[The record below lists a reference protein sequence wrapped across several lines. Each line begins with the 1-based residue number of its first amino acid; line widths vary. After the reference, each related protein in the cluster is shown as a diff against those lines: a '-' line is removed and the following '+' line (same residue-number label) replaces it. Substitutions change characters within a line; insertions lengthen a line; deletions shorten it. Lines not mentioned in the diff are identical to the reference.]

1 MDEKQRVISTLRALL
16 VCNSRK
22 DATPLDELKYD
33 YCALEC
39 TKEIPCFEHKDVT
52 DFLMSSGEFNV
63 NVDTTGIVTV
73 RGKRKS
79 LASHLQK
86 LAADQKVCSSVN
98 AVKELI
104 CQDKKQER
112 SSGDETEMTQRN
124 DSEKTKSCSA
134 TKMNVEVD
142 TRPEDTSE
150 PSTVFTLCELSEQLN
165 GFIGTQDES
174 DREQSEMSAT
184 KTSEET
190 VTSSYEKI
198 CTTDVGEYM
207 DGSSQ
212 DKYTEYIDVTPVE
225 CANLVTSAVKPMP
238 ESYLDMLQFMTH
250 QMPNRILEIERNDN
264 TSPQSIEWLKS
275 WLVQKE
281 HFRVS
286 ESIYIEAFRMMVF
299 FEAAVEAI
307 GVEAHKFPAVEL
319 IPIDNNE
326 FYFNIS
332 SDFNKIAKVLAAID
346 DNQLTR
352 FMMLPSSTLL
362 PFLQGKITRRAANK
376 IFVRIFFP
384 KDWRC
389 GVKYDIHFEFNQF
402 NYQIQHSALD
412 FIEMHRLFP
421 ILINNPL
428 YRRQSSHASVN
439 PGTDRFTSERTD
451 LNPEQ
456 RQAIECI
463 IGGSYNPLPYLLFGP
478 PGTGKTKTIVAA
490 IETIVRTTSKNILV
504 CAHSNAACNE
514 ITERLAKVLTDTEM
528 LRMLSVSQDK
538 TDISSTLKPFCNLFD
553 GKLNYPEL
561 SYLYKFRVLICTLS
575 VSGCLVKAHKSD
587 PKHFGYVFIDECASA
602 CETMTLVPI
611 AGLCTSK
618 NKVHANIVLIG
629 DPKQLDAVTRSDWST
644 QLGFKTSWFERLF
657 DTALYQRHP
666 ESGKFNPNYITQL
679 TRNYRSHA
687 AILRI
692 PNEIFYDNT
701 LEAVTEPGLINLDVH
716 GLQSK
721 NFPIIFQSVHG
732 YCNKPGDSTS
742 LFNSAEVNHVM
753 DFIELLMQPE
763 EHNLNQCDIGIVS
776 PYRLQCNMIRKR
788 CHQNGYRHITIGS
801 TEQFQGQERKVI
813 IMSTVRSGSSNLGDF
828 VKNPQRFNVMIT
840 RAKSLLIVVGNPHL
854 LSQDENWSKFIHFCL
869 RNGALIQDSNNVFLP
884 VEDNEAP
891 ESSEN
896 QLYVTC
902 T

>member
-1 MDEKQRVISTLRALL
+1 MDEKQRVISALRVLL
-16 VCNSRK
+16 VRSSRK
-22 DATPLDELKYD
+22 DAIALHELKHD
-33 YCALEC
+33 YCVLEC

-52 DFLMSSGEFNV
+52 DFLISSGAFNV
-63 NVDTTGIVTV
+63 KVDTTGLVTV
-73 RGKRKS
+73 RGKPKS
-79 LASHLQK
+79 LGSHLQK
-86 LAADQKVCSSVN
+86 LAADQKLCSSVN
-98 AVKELI
+98 AVKALI
-104 CQDKKQER
+104 CQDKKQEH
-112 SSGDETEMTQRN
+112 SSVDEMEMTQRN
-124 DSEKTKSCSA
+124 DSAKTTPCLA
-134 TKMNVEVD
+134 AEMNIEVNPRVKLPD
-142 TRPEDTSE
+142 DTSE
-150 PSTVFTLCELSEQLN
+150 PSTVFTFSELSEQLN
-165 GFIGTQDES
+165 GFVNTQNES
-174 DREQSEMSAT
+174 DQEQSATSAI

-190 VTSSYEKI
+190 VASSYHKI
-198 CTTDVGEYM
+198 RTTDAGEHM

-212 DKYTEYIDVTPVE
+212 DKYPEYNDVTPVE
-225 CANLVTSAVKPMP
+225 CANLVVSAVKPVP
-238 ESYLDMLQFMTH
+238 ESYLEMLQFMTH

-264 TSPQSIEWLKS
+264 ISSQSIEWIKS

-286 ESIYIEAFRMMVF
+286 ESIYIEAFRMMIF

-307 GVEAHKFPAVEL
+307 EVEAHNFPAVEL
-319 IPIDNNE
+319 VPIDNHE

-332 SDFNKIAKVLAAID
+332 ANCDKLAKILAAID
-346 DNQLTR
+346 DNQLAR
-352 FMMLPSSTLL
+352 FMLLPSSTLL
-362 PFLQGKITRRAANK
+362 PFLQGRIMRRAANK

-384 KDWRC
+384 QDWRC
-389 GVKYDIHFEFNQF
+389 GVKYAIHFEVNQL

-428 YRRQSSHASVN
+428 YRRQSSDASVN
-439 PGTDRFTSERTD
+439 QGTDRFTRTD

-456 RQAIECI
+456 RQAIEFI
-463 IGGSYNPLPYLLFGP
+463 IGGSYNPLPYLLYGP

-514 ITERLAKVLTDTEM
+514 ITERLAKVLSDTEM
-528 LRMLSVSQDK
+528 LRMLSVSHDK
-538 TDISSTLKPFCNLFD
+538 ADISSTIKPFCNLFD
-553 GKLNYPEL
+553 GRLNYPEL

-575 VSGCLVKAHKSD
+575 VSGCLVRAYKSD
-587 PKHFGYVFIDECASA
+587 PKHFSYVFIDECANA

-657 DTALYQRHP
+657 DMALYQRHP
-666 ESGKFNPNYITQL
+666 ESGQFNANYITQL

-692 PNEIFYDNT
+692 PNEIFYDNS

-732 YCNKPGDSTS
+732 FCNKPGDSTS

-753 DFIELLMQPE
+753 DFVELLMQPE
-763 EHNLNQCDIGIVS
+763 KHNLNQCDIGIVS

-801 TEQFQGQERKVI
+801 TEQFQGQERKVM
-813 IMSTVRSGSSNLGDF
+813 IMSTVRSGSGNLGDF

-854 LSQDENWSKFIHFCL
+854 LSQDKNWSKFIHFCL

-884 VEDNEAP
+884 EKDNDAA
-891 ESSEN
+891 ESSDN
-896 QLYVTC
+896 H
-902 T
+902 